1 MICIDMRNPA
11 SSRSRI
17 AQNLLFFGV
26 AALVGSLHPVVKAQV
41 LDDSAN
47 VKILSAQSQTLLIN
61 HQYFEDMLRGF
72 GLPEGPDDIREE
84 YSSQCGS
91 VSIGNNFASN
101 QLGTDITVIIVGD
114 ILNVGNT
121 CSGG

>member
-1 MICIDMRNPA
+1 MRSLVA
-11 SSRSRI
+11 LRTRI
-17 AQNLLFFGV
+17 PQPLLFAGV
-26 AALVGSLHPVVKAQV
+26 AILLGFLHSAVKAQV

-47 VKILSAQSQTLLIN
+47 VKILSAQSKTLLIN
-61 HQYFEDMLRGF
+61 HEYFKDMLRGY

-84 YSSQCGS
+84 YLNQCGS

-121 CSGG
+121 CGGG

>member
-1 MICIDMRNPA
+1 MRNPT

-72 GLPEGPDDIREE
+72 GLPEGPAQIQFRNKKFCNELL
-84 YSSQCGS
+84 
-91 VSIGNNFASN
+91 V
-101 QLGTDITVIIVGD
+101 
-114 ILNVGNT
+114 T
-121 CSGG
+121 CCI

>member
-1 MICIDMRNPA
+1 MRDPVLLW
-11 SSRSRI
+11 SRMP
-17 AQNLLFFGV
+17 QKLLFFSMV
-26 AALVGSLHPVVKAQV
+26 VLLGSLHPVVKAQV

-61 HQYFEDMLRGF
+61 HEYFEDMLRGF

-84 YSSQCGS
+84 YSNQCGS

-114 ILNVGNT
+114 ILNVGNS
-121 CSGG
+121 CGGG